1 MRVAL
6 LALLHLS
13 IWLHQTG
20 STELGCRDENGN
32 LVDWYYLY
40 KLPEKV
46 AAGRSET
53 AGLHYTFVTAGQP
66 SAGWQLSARNVNE
79 SESIP
84 GRTVGPVLG
93 AKNLLA
99 VLYNDEPPEGKTDGL
114 RGHTKG
120 VVATDGTSGFW
131 LIHSVPMYPP
141 ELGQEYHYPN
151 TGRMYGQSFLCV
163 SFGAD
168 QMDAIGGQLVLNEPH
183 VYSYHVPDELRE
195 RFPKLVEATRM
206 KTDSNP
212 PHWNVLQMRSR
223 AGVTFNSF
231 AKNRYFKKELYAD
244 LIAPSLQSNLLVE
257 SWQHGAGNLPSDC
270 SKPKWT
276 VLNIEGVTIGQ
287 QFRFETLQDHS
298 KWAVSGDSERR
309 FICVGDI
316 NRQEHQKVRGGGSV
330 CSELPDVVA
339 AYAGS
344 VGSVE
349 SCPKP
354 RFDFSFLRFI

>member
-13 IWLHQTG
+13 ICLHQTG

-131 LIHSVPMYPP
+131 LIHSVPKYPP
-141 ELGQEYHYPN
+141 ELASERTRWMQLGVN
-151 TGRMYGQSFLCV
+151 
-163 SFGAD
+163 
-168 QMDAIGGQLVLNEPH
+168 LVLNEPH

-206 KTDSNP
+206 KTDSKP
-212 PHWNVLQMRSR
+212 PHWKVLQLRSR

-257 SWQHGAGNLPSDC
+257 SWQHGTGNLPSDC

-354 RFDFSFLRFI
+354 RFDFSFLRFIQK